1 MSKDVKA
8 NVNKKNKIIIII
20 AVVISLII
28 LTFLGVNIYS
38 ISKGYDNIFN
48 MVQEHKEGLKKS
60 NSSEP
65 KESTLL
71 GDVNCDKVLNNK
83 DLTMLQQYLAGD
95 KKLSSQAQK
104 NADLNNDNIID
115 DKDLKLLQDK
125 LNNKTTTSDS
135 KDDKSEDNTSKEDNK
150 DNNNNNTSNNNTNNG
165 NNNSQPNNNGQSNN
179 STPNNNQTVS
189 KLRGDVNCDNEV
201 NIQDVILLQQYI
213 EGWKVDISAQGYV
226 NADINSNGKVDA
238 EDIKQLQQLIAS

>member
-115 DKDLKLLQDK
+115 DKDLKLFRINLITRLLLPIQKMTSLKIILQK
-125 LNNKTTTSDS
+125 KTIKIMIIHQIIIQIMGIIIVNQITM
-135 KDDKSEDNTSKEDNK
+135 DN
-150 DNNNNNTSNNNTNNG
+150 
-165 NNNSQPNNNGQSNN
+165 QIIVRQ
-179 STPNNNQTVS
+179 
-189 KLRGDVNCDNEV
+189 
-201 NIQDVILLQQYI
+201 II
-213 EGWKVDISAQGYV
+213 
-226 NADINSNGKVDA
+226 
-238 EDIKQLQQLIAS
+238 IKQYLNYVGM